1 VIFAGLAE
9 SGGVPELPDILVY
22 QRALERRVVGRVLE
36 RVSVRSPSLLRTFEP
51 ALEEAEGRAAVG
63 VSRLGKRI
71 VLELACG
78 AAEDP
83 DLFLVIHLMIAGRF
97 LWKAAGVAPKVK
109 IDLAAF
115 GFENGTLLLTEAG
128 TTRRA
133 QLHLL
138 ASRDALRELGR
149 GGIDPLTCTLDQ
161 FIEALTRESRTLKRA
176 LTSPHLFS
184 GIGNAYSD
192 EILHAAKLSPVQ
204 LTRNL
209 GPEEISTLHRTTRQT
224 LERWTATLLKEFKLD
239 QEGEG
244 RFPGV
249 GDITAFR
256 PDFAVHGR
264 YREPCPVCGT
274 PIQRIVRAENEVN
287 YCPTCQTGGKLL
299 ADRSLSRLLKE
310 DWPESVEA
318 WEDMVGGKAAG
329 RPPAGPRGKGR
340 GKPGGGGSGAGAR

>member
-1 VIFAGLAE
+1 M
-9 SGGVPELPDILVY
+9 PELPDITVY
-22 QRALERRVVGRVLE
+22 TTALQHRILGKTLDRI
-36 RVSVRSPSLLRTFEP
+36 SVRSPSLLRTFDP
-51 ALEEAEGRAAVG
+51 PLESAEGRTVVG

-71 VLELACG
+71 VLELAR
-78 AAEDP
+78 AAELPP
-83 DLFLVIHLMIAGRF
+83 DLFLVIHLMIAGRL
-97 LWKAAGVAPKVK
+97 LWKAPGAAPRSKV
-109 IDLAAF
+109 DLAAF
-115 GFENGTLLLTEAG
+115 SFGSGTLLLTEASMQ
-128 TTRRA
+128 RRA

-138 ASRDALRELGR
+138 PSRDALRELGR
-149 GGIDPLTCTLDQ
+149 GGIDPLTCTLPQ
-161 FIEALTRESRTLKRA
+161 FTEALTRESRTLKRA

-209 GPEEISTLHRTTRQT
+209 SPEEIARLRDTTRGT

-239 QEGEG
+239 GDGEG

-256 PDFAVHGR
+256 PDFAVHGK
-264 YREPCPVCGT
+264 YRRPCPVCGT
-274 PIQRIVRAENEVN
+274 PVQRIVRAENEVN

-310 DWPESVEA
+310 DWPETVEE
-318 WEDMVGGKAAG
+318 WEDMVGGKKEGTKAQ
-329 RPPAGPRGKGR
+329 RDKGT
-340 GKPGGGGSGAGAR
+340 K